1 MRVAVLAVGSRG
13 DVQPYV
19 ALAAGLARAG
29 HEVTVATHAPF
40 ADLVAAQRGL
50 AEGAAVAAW
59 RSPGGGAPAAR
70 RLGFAELTV
79 NPRELIESEAAAA
92 WISARNPVTFFR
104 RLGELARPLALR
116 LAEDILAAC
125 TAVDAEAIV
134 GSSLAQAGFHV
145 AEARGVPFLNAAL
158 QPLSPTRDF
167 PSLLTPGLGWL
178 GPRGRRATHR
188 LSALAFELPFRRA
201 VNDWRRSALG
211 LAPLRELDFYGRLAR
226 ERRPVLYGFSEVVV
240 PKPADWGDWLHVC
253 GYWFLGA
260 DPAWRPDPALAAFL
274 AAGPPPVYVGF
285 GSMRVRDPEATGHL
299 VADALRR
306 AGVRG
311 IVGTGWG
318 GLQADA
324 DDDLLAVAD
333 VPHDWLFPR
342 CAAVVTHGGAG
353 TTATALRAGVPS
365 FAVPFFADQ
374 FFWGARVARLGA
386 GPDPLP
392 VRRLDAA
399 ALSARIRAAVS
410 APHLRARA
418 GQVGRALAAED
429 GVATAV
435 AHISASVVGE
445 RIPSRE

>member
-13 DVQPYV
+13 DVQPHV

-29 HEVTVATHAPF
+29 HDVTVATHAPF
-40 ADLVAAQRGL
+40 ADLVAAAGL
-50 AEGAAVAAW
+50 A
-59 RSPGGGAPAAR
+59 
-70 RLGFAELTV
+70 FAELRA

-92 WISARNPVTFFR
+92 WISARNPLTFFA
-104 RLGELARPLALR
+104 RLGELARPLALQ
-116 LAEDILAAC
+116 LAEDILAAS
-125 TAVDAEAIV
+125 AGAEAIV

-145 AEARGVPFLNAAL
+145 AEARGVPFLAAAL
-158 QPLSPTRDF
+158 QPLSPTAAF
-167 PSLLTPGLGWL
+167 PSVLTPGLGWL

-188 LSALAFELPFRRA
+188 LSALAFDLPFRRA
-201 VNDWRRSALG
+201 VNGWRRSALD
-211 LAPLRELDFYGRLAR
+211 LPPLRELDFYGRLAR
-226 ERRPVLYGFSEVVV
+226 ERRPVLYGFSELVV

-253 GYWFLGA
+253 GYWFLAA
-260 DPAWRPDPALAAFL
+260 DPSWRPDPVLADFL
-274 AAGPPPVYVGF
+274 AAGPPPVYLGF
-285 GSMRVRDPEATGHL
+285 GSMRVRDPEATSEL
-299 VADALRR
+299 LASALRR

-311 IVGTGWG
+311 VIGSGWG
-318 GLQADA
+318 GLAPEPGG
-324 DDDLLAVAD
+324 DLIAVGD

-392 VRRLDAA
+392 VRRLDDAGLA
-399 ALSARIRAAVS
+399 ARIRVAVS
-410 APHLRARA
+410 APDLRARA
-418 GQVGRALAAED
+418 GQVGRALARED

-435 AHISASVVGE
+435 AHFSSVAGDE
-445 RIPSRE
+445 RNRSRE

>member
-13 DVQPYV
+13 DVQPHV

-29 HEVTVATHAPF
+29 HEVTVATHVPF
-40 ADLVAAQRGL
+40 AALVAAQG
-50 AEGAAVAAW
+50 
-59 RSPGGGAPAAR
+59 
-70 RLGFAELTV
+70 LGFAELTA
-79 NPRELIESEAAAA
+79 NPRELIETEAAQA
-92 WISARNPVTFFR
+92 WIASRNPLTFFR
-104 RLGELARPLALR
+104 TLGELARPLALR
-116 LAEDILAAC
+116 LADDILAASGS
-125 TAVDAEAIV
+125 ADAIV

-145 AEARGVPFLNAAL
+145 AEARGVPFVNAAL

-167 PSLLTPGLGWL
+167 PSLLTPALGRL

-188 LSALAFELPFRRA
+188 LSALAFELPFRSA
-201 VNDWRRSALG
+201 VNDWRRTALG
-211 LAPLRELDFYGRLAR
+211 LAPLRELDFYGRLER
-226 ERRPVLYGFSEVVV
+226 EHAPVLYGFSEVVV
-240 PKPADWGDWLHVC
+240 PKPADWGGWLHVC
-253 GYWFLGA
+253 GYWFLPA
-260 DPAWRPDPALAAFL
+260 DPAWRPDAALAAFL

-285 GSMRVRDPEATGHL
+285 GSMRPRDPRAVSEV
-299 VADALRR
+299 VARALRR

-318 GLQADA
+318 GLDQGGLDVGG
-324 DDDLLAVAD
+324 DGDVLAVGD

-353 TTATALRAGVPS
+353 STATALRAGVPS

-374 FFWGARVARLGA
+374 HFWGARAARLGV

-392 VRRLDAA
+392 VRRLEAG
-399 ALSARIRAAVS
+399 ALAARIRAAVA

-418 GQVGRALAAED
+418 AEVGRALGRED

-435 AHISASVVGE
+435 AHFSAVAMGE